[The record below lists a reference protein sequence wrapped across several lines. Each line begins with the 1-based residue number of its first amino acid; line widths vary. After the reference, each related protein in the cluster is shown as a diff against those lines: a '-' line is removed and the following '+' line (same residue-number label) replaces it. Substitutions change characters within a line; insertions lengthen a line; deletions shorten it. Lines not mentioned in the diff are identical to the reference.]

1 SGRRDMAAERWVMAA
16 LLVGSALGGRL
27 GAQGTG
33 SVSGRVIDSTTQQP
47 VANATVNV
55 VGTQIGALTR
65 IDGRYFLQGVPAGPQ
80 RVRVTRIGFA
90 AQDKPTTVNGGGT
103 VEVDFVMIPVAATLS
118 EVVVTGYGSQRREAI
133 TGSVSQ
139 IQADDAN
146 KGVISNPNQLIQGRV
161 TGVSMVTNNGDPG
174 GGAQI
179 RIRGGTSLS
188 ASNDPLYVID

>member
-1 SGRRDMAAERWVMAA
+1 MARLSMWRDADCTRSTGGWDMAAERWMMAA
-16 LLVGSALGGRL
+16 LLVGAALGGGDL

-47 VANATVNV
+47 VANATVNI

-65 IDGRYFLQGVPAGPQ
+65 VDGRYFLQAVPVGAQ

-90 AQDKPTTVNGGGT
+90 AQEKPMTINAGATA
-103 VEVDFVMIPVAATLS
+103 EVDFTMVAVAATLS

-139 IQADDAN
+139 IQADEAN
-146 KGVISNPNQLIQGRV
+146 KGVIDNPNQL
-161 TGVSMVTNNGDPG
+161 
-174 GGAQI
+174 
-179 RIRGGTSLS
+179 
-188 ASNDPLYVID
+188 